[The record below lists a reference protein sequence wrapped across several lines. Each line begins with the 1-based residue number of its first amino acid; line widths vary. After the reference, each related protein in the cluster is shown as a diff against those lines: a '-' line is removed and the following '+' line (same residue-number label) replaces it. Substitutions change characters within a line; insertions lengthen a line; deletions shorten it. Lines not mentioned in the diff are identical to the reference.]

1 MPGYTIT
8 ASWTELERQSFA
20 SVADYTDQAIDY
32 VESNFPKYPNAL
44 KAQLIT
50 MMVNNSNGQ
59 WATSVKYLAAQEHL
73 TRKQNDD

>member
-1 MPGYTIT
+1 MPIYEIT

-20 SVADYTDQAIDY
+20 SVANYTDQATDY
-32 VESNFPKYPNAL
+32 VESNFPSYPNTL
-44 KAQLIT
+44 KVQLIT

-73 TRKQNDD
+73 TRKQDDD